1 MFSIVYLSN
10 KSWAI
15 PPVLS
20 ANAPCLPLST
30 GSHILKLRDDSR
42 VLTDFSHPTAFTRK
56 ILSHKSCILK
66 RWWVKQY
73 LLWNTEHYLPTAF
86 VEGILKQNNWIKK
99 YHGIVVSQYFASI
112 IKMHALR
119 FKNVMCRETHTY
131 FTGSLT
137 LIFLKFLLIELILTL
152 TRLKKIQ
159 RRLYLIWH
167 MIDRSH
173 RERSLLAQR
182 SSGRPFYAEQA
193 DFELSLFLPLTP
205 WVLGSQDCTTMPRQ
219 LQNLSPQK

>member
-15 PPVLS
+15 LPVLS

-30 GSHILKLRDDSR
+30 GSHILKLRDDSG
-42 VLTDFSHPTAFTRK
+42 VLTDFSHPTAFTKK

-112 IKMHALR
+112 IKMHALC

-152 TRLKKIQ
+152 TRFWKKNSEEVILDLTHDWQVMQ
-159 RRLYLIWH
+159 REKFAGSEVFRQTFLCWTGWLWTFILPA
-167 MIDRSH
+167 SH
-173 RERSLLAQR
+173 PM
-182 SSGRPFYAEQA
+182 SSGITGLHHNA
-193 DFELSLFLPLTP
+193 
-205 WVLGSQDCTTMPRQ
+205 
-219 LQNLSPQK
+219 